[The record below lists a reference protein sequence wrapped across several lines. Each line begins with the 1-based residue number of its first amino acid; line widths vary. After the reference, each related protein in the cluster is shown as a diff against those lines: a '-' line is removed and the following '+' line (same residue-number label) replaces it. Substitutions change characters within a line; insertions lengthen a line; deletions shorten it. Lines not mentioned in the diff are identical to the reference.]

1 MEIEDACAVRIL
13 IQVNAD
19 NVVGFKLIRD
29 CAITQAGDHGRQS
42 FALLHEIFG
51 ADWVIEALTESKVAE
66 LDTATGRMNSH
77 ALGWFDWALY
87 Q

>member
-1 MEIEDACAVRIL
+1 VRSL

-29 CAITQAGDHGRQS
+29 CGFTQAGDHGRQI
-42 FALLHEIFG
+42 FALLHEIFV
-51 ADWVIEALTESKVAE
+51 ADRVIEALTESEVAE
-66 LDTATGRMNSH
+66 VDTATGRMNSH
-77 ALGWFDWALY
+77 ALGWFGSALY